1 MNYDTLQYIEY
12 KDDKSQDTDIWPN
25 LRLIYSSGLDWTYF
39 WLINCSILVQAI
51 LSPVS
56 SLKATHPW
64 KNGVFRVSVRRGSFL
79 SLKKL
84 ISEQKISKGTQNKA
98 LHLFFWLFLIA
109 EKKILSLLALSIQIA
124 MGQFKNCGAFARI
137 RFLFNLHWQPIF
149 LKVYQCQLHENC
161 WAERHCF
168 QVVI

>member
-84 ISEQKISKGTQNKA
+84 ISEQKISKGTKNKA

-109 EKKILSLLALSIQIA
+109 EKKILALLCLHLKNVF
-124 MGQFKNCGAFARI
+124 FKNDIQYNEIKQTIQNTITSKDFLSSHLLKDRI
-137 RFLFNLHWQPIF
+137 S
-149 LKVYQCQLHENC
+149 NC
-161 WAERHCF
+161 VF
-168 QVVI
+168 